1 MAGSAR
7 LPDAGRKPD
16 PDIAV
21 DAERSAQGGPPH
33 DGEHADRDA
42 IDQAGAEH
50 SALTAHDDQ
59 GGRPSDDQG
68 GGSGDDRAGGSR
80 GDRAGRPSDGRGG
93 RSGDD
98 RAGRLRDDRAGR
110 SGDEPSSRR
119 DAAQAES
126 SRSGSS
132 DSSGALADRLEGA
145 YQEAVRLGFLGP
157 REGSRLRSRHIDDA
171 LALAEVRSPR
181 PGERWADL
189 GSGAGLPGLPLAAR
203 YPDSSFTLIDAQQR
217 RLAWVAA
224 TAAELGLANLTTV
237 HGRLEDLGRG
247 PERERFD
254 VATARALGPLPVVA
268 ELGLPLVRVGG
279 LLIVPRGRPE
289 EAELSEAR
297 HACGL
302 LGGEVT
308 SVVPNPASPIDPIG
322 FVVIMTK
329 TLPTSP
335 RFPRR
340 PGVPARNP
348 LGRPRPKRR

>member
-16 PDIAV
+16 PDIAIE
-21 DAERSAQGGPPH
+21 AERSAQGGPAH

-59 GGRPSDDQG
+59 GGRPSDDPVGGSGDDGAGRSSDDHG
-68 GGSGDDRAGGSR
+68 GGSGDDRAARLR

-98 RAGRLRDDRAGR
+98 RAGRLRGDRAGR
-110 SGDEPSSRR
+110 SGDEPSIRK

-126 SRSGSS
+126 SRSDSS
-132 DSSGALADRLEGA
+132 ESSGALADRLEGA

-203 YPDSSFTLIDAQQR
+203 YPDSSFTL
-217 RLAWVAA
+217 
-224 TAAELGLANLTTV
+224 
-237 HGRLEDLGRG
+237 
-247 PERERFD
+247 
-254 VATARALGPLPVVA
+254 
-268 ELGLPLVRVGG
+268 
-279 LLIVPRGRPE
+279 
-289 EAELSEAR
+289 SEAR

-329 TLPTSP
+329 TVPTSP

>member
-16 PDIAV
+16 PDIAIE
-21 DAERSAQGGPPH
+21 AERSAQGGPAH

-59 GGRPSDDQG
+59 GGRPSDDHG
-68 GGSGDDRAGGSR
+68 GGSGDDWA
-80 GDRAGRPSDGRGG
+80 G

-98 RAGRLRDDRAGR
+98 RAGRLRGDRAGR
-110 SGDEPSSRR
+110 SGDEPSIRK

-126 SRSGSS
+126 SRSDSS
-132 DSSGALADRLEGA
+132 ESSGALADRLEGA

-329 TLPTSP
+329 TVPTSP